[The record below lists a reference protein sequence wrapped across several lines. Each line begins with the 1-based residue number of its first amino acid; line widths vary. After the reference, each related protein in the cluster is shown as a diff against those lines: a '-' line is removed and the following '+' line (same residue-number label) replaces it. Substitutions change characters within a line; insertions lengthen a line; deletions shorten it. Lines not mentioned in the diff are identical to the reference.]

1 MPEPASTAR
10 QPGADDRT
18 LVVVPTFNEALN
30 IIEIVE
36 RILRVGPAFEVL
48 VVDDNSPDGTAL
60 LVEGLTQQ
68 QPRARLMRRTS
79 KSGRGDAV
87 MAGFRSG
94 LESGSYDHFAE
105 MDADLSHEPES
116 LPALQAAAL
125 HADVVIGARYAKG
138 GVIRGWGPHRRAW
151 SWLSN
156 RIIALV
162 LRTPTSD
169 NTNGFR
175 LYSRAAV
182 ETLATA
188 KLRER
193 GFIAL
198 SEWAFV
204 LQRAGFRFADVPVVF
219 TDRQHGTSN
228 MSMAEALGALR
239 ALARLKVRRR

>member
-1 MPEPASTAR
+1 M
-10 QPGADDRT
+10 
-18 LVVVPTFNEALN
+18 VVPTFNEALN
-30 IIEIVE
+30 IVEIVE
-36 RILRVGPAFEVL
+36 RVLRAGPAFDVL

-60 LVEGLTQQ
+60 VVERLTQEH
-68 QPRARLMRRTS
+68 PRVRLMRRAW
-79 KSGRGDAV
+79 KAGRGDAV

-94 LESGSYDHFAE
+94 LESGSYEYFGE

-116 LPALQAAAL
+116 WPSLRAAAKQ
-125 HADVVIGARYAKG
+125 ADVVIGARYARG

-182 ETLATA
+182 ETLASA
-188 KLRER
+188 HLRER

-204 LQRAGFRFADVPVVF
+204 LHRAGYRFADVPVVF
-219 TDRQHGTSN
+219 IDRQRGTSN
-228 MSMAEALGALR
+228 MSAAEALGALR
-239 ALARLKVRRR
+239 ALARLRLSRR